1 LHHNFW
7 ASVKIIL
14 LVGLIFCGIL
24 LFPITDAGRL
34 TNPLAPSLFFDQGID
49 LIFSSNLRQEIFSHG
64 NAFKSL
70 ALKIAQITIYHQQR
84 QTFSSYS
91 LLIDLLPLILFFS
104 YFYRRNRINTGDDP
118 YSFYWCTPAKNYM
131 SLEDMNV

>member
-7 ASVKIIL
+7 ASIKIIL

-24 LFPITDAGRL
+24 SFPITDARHL
-34 TNPLAPSLFFDQGID
+34 TASPFAPSLFFDQGID

-84 QTFSSYS
+84 QTFFSYS

-104 YFYRRNRINTGDDP
+104 YFYRRNRTNTGDDP
-118 YSFYWCTPAKNYM
+118 YSFYSDTC
-131 SLEDMNV
+131 